1 LVLGRIVG
9 DPLYFFLKL
18 VDVPPPI
25 RQVLDILTYVAVAN
39 LHDDLKAIILMVV
52 ERVDIPSA
60 HHGAGSL
67 MSLLIL

>member
-1 LVLGRIVG
+1 VEGRIVG
-9 DPLYFFLKL
+9 DTLYFFLKF

-25 RQVLDILTYVAVAN
+25 TEVPDIFTYITVAN
-39 LHDDLKAIILMVV
+39 LHDDRKAIILMVV